1 VIRAARPRALRT
13 AIILCLAAATGGCGD
28 VSDVASPADAR
39 PNVVVI
45 VLDTVRADAL
55 SCYGNTEPLTPHV
68 DAVARDGTRYA
79 TTYAT
84 CFWTLP
90 SHASLLTGLYPSEAG
105 ATSETNHLPEAV
117 ETLAERLRRD
127 GYATGA
133 VVRNPWLS
141 VERGFAQGFDVF
153 VEAWRTTEVPEI
165 EAEHAAVGAA
175 VEWMAE
181 RAREPAPFF
190 LFVNLN
196 LAHLPYT
203 PSDEALQHV
212 ATREWPPD
220 HVERMRGIESGW
232 GHLTGRLELQA
243 SDYELLRELYHAEV
257 WLLDAMVGE
266 LDRALHE
273 LGVADRTVLVV
284 TSDHGENLGEH
295 GRIDHVLSMYE
306 PTVRVPLVIR
316 GPGIPAGDVVT
327 EPVSLVDVTPAL
339 LAACSVPDRDASGAS
354 RSNGAS
360 PFTRDAVY
368 AENRRPVNGVRLLE
382 RWFPDFDASS
392 IDHPM
397 RMVRSGSDKLIWTA
411 DVGTELYDLDTD
423 PGESLDLSGR
433 RSDRRDDLLAIL
445 RQWALGQ
452 RPVAGQ
458 VPEVAG
464 RDRENLERLRRL
476 GYVE

>member
-1 VIRAARPRALRT
+1 M
-13 AIILCLAAATGGCGD
+13 
-28 VSDVASPADAR
+28 SDVASPADAR

>member
-1 VIRAARPRALRT
+1 MLGLAT
-13 AIILCLAAATGGCGD
+13 AVGGCGG
-28 VSDVASPADAR
+28 VSDVSLPVDAR

-55 SCYGNTEPLTPHV
+55 SCYGNTEPLTPNV
-68 DAVARDGTRYA
+68 DAVARQGTRYA
-79 TTYAT
+79 TAYAT

-117 ETLAERLRRD
+117 ETLAERMRRD

-141 VERGFAQGFDVF
+141 EERGFAQGFDPF
-153 VEAWRTTEVPEI
+153 IEAWRTTEGPEI
-165 EAEHAAVGAA
+165 EAEHSAVREA
-175 VEWMAE
+175 VEWMGE

-203 PSDEALQHV
+203 PSEEAFRRV
-212 ATREWPPD
+212 ATRDWAAD

-232 GHLTGRLELQA
+232 GHLTGRLELDE
-243 SDYELLRELYHAEV
+243 SDYELLHELYHAEV

-266 LDRALHE
+266 LDRAMRD
-273 LGVADRTVLVV
+273 LGVADRTITVV

-306 PTVRVPLVIR
+306 TTVRVPLVIR
-316 GPGIPAGDVVT
+316 GPGFPAGDVVT
-327 EPVSLVDVTPAL
+327 EPVSLVDVAPAL
-339 LAACSVPDRDASGAS
+339 LAASSASDHDASGAP
-354 RSNGAS
+354 RSNGTTA
-360 PFTRDAVY
+360 FARNAVY

-392 IDHPM
+392 VDHAM
-397 RMVRSGSDKLIWTA
+397 RMVRIGSDKLIWTA
-411 DVGTELYDLDTD
+411 DVGTELFDLTTD
-423 PGESLDLSGR
+423 PAETSDLSR
-433 RSDRRDDLLAIL
+433 ERSDRRDVLLTTL
-445 RQWALGQ
+445 RRWALGQ
-452 RPVAGQ
+452 RPIGGPA
-458 VPEVAG
+458 PEVAG
-464 RDRENLERLRRL
+464 RDRENLERLRSL